1 MTQADVLF
9 SEIPNLIF
17 YCCAGDSFL
26 INISKCYFVPSTVIK
41 HPGAS
46 FNSLLREKRP
56 HLCPHPGF

>member
-26 INISKCYFVPSTVIK
+26 IDYLIVISFHQRS
-41 HPGAS
+41 
-46 FNSLLREKRP
+46 
-56 HLCPHPGF
+56 